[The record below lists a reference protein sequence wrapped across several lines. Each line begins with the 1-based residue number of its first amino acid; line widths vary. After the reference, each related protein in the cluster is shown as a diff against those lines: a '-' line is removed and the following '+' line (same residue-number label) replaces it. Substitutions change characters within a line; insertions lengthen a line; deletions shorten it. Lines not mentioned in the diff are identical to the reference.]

1 MQGPSG
7 RNAINGLCILCYG
20 NREQQAPQ
28 LGVRAQL
35 FAEMHTFK
43 VEYHKFLGGA
53 RLRAEEV
60 VVGPN
65 QGRKISLL
73 VSVGHGVI
81 EGPEAI
87 LDTPA

>member
-1 MQGPSG
+1 LGIAHSSSLLMQ
-7 RNAINGLCILCYG
+7 
-20 NREQQAPQ
+20 
-28 LGVRAQL
+28 
-35 FAEMHTFK
+35 MHTFK

-53 RLRAEEV
+53 RLGADEV
-60 VVGPN
+60 VAWPN

-87 LDTPA
+87 LNTPA